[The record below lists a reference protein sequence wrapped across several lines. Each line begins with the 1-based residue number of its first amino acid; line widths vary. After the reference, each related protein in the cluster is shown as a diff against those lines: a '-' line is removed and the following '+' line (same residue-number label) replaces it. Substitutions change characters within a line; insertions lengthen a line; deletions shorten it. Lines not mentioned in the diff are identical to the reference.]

1 MDRLNPYRK
10 AIAAVLIPGLA
21 VLGGFLVGGVALG
34 DLSAGQWVAVAIA
47 VLGTPAAVYQVSNKT
62 K

>member
-1 MDRLNPYRK
+1 MNKIAPYRK
-10 AIAAVLIPGLA
+10 AIAAILIPGLA

-47 VLGTPAAVYQVSNKT
+47 VLGTPAAVYQVKNA
-62 K
+62 